1 MDNDID
7 MHIKSKYFLPLTE
20 CKNSTVQ
27 ALILPPCLRKTLQLY
42 SHCFTFYEKVLINDN
57 FPPNLNTIKINGIQ
71 LHLIGLKTKFNHF
84 IYKFCY
90 LLLLKNNSL
99 K

>member
-7 MHIKSKYFLPLTE
+7 MHIKSKYFLLLTE

-27 ALILPPCLRKTLQLY
+27 ALILPPCLRETLQLY

-57 FPPNLNTIKINGIQ
+57 FPPNLNTIKIISIQ
-71 LHLIGLKTKFNHF
+71 LHLIGLKTKFNHL